1 MFRSFFDPE
10 SFAWKPFGVIADL
23 IVLSLLWLVCSLPV
37 FTLGA
42 ATTAL
47 YDATVHSLRFKE
59 REMISRFFR
68 TFKAEF
74 KLASL
79 SLLLLGSIW
88 IGCFLALRWF
98 IDNAAPSDAAFV
110 AAVAGLFL
118 LLLPTGPLCWV
129 FPLLS
134 RFDFGFKT
142 LCVTALKLSMGNLPA
157 TLLMAVSLAGS
168 VWLSVL
174 FTVPALV
181 LPALLMLFWSL
192 FTERVFRRY
201 M

>member
-1 MFRSFFDPE
+1 MWRSFFDPE
-10 SFAWKPFGVIADL
+10 SFAWKPFGVLADL
-23 IVLSLLWLVCSLPV
+23 LVLSLLWLTCSLPV

-47 YDATVHSLRFKE
+47 YDAAIHSLRFKE

-74 KLASL
+74 KLSTLA
-79 SLLLLGSIW
+79 LLLLGGIW
-88 IGCFLALRWF
+88 AGCFLALRWF
-98 IDNAAPSDAAFV
+98 IQNAGPSNAAFV

-118 LLLPTGPLCWV
+118 LLLPTGLLCWV

-134 RFDFGFKT
+134 RFHFGFAD
-142 LCVTALKLSMGNLPA
+142 LCLTTLKLSMGKLPF
-157 TLLMAVSLAGS
+157 TLLMALGLAGAA
-168 VWLSVL
+168 WLSIL
-174 FTVPALV
+174 YIVPVLV
-181 LPALLMLFWSL
+181 LPALLVLFWSL
-192 FTERVFRRY
+192 FTERAFQQY

>member
-1 MFRSFFDPE
+1 MANRFFDPE

-23 IVLSLLWLVCSLPV
+23 LLLSLLWLGCSLPV
-37 FTLGA
+37 FTVGA

-47 YDATVHSLRFKE
+47 YDAAVHSLRFKE
-59 REMISRFFR
+59 QEIVSRFFR

-74 KLASL
+74 KLSTLA
-79 SLLLLGSIW
+79 LLLMGSVW
-88 IGCFLALRWF
+88 LLCFLALRWF
-98 IDNAAPSDAAFV
+98 INSTGPSNAAFV

-118 LLLPTGPLCWV
+118 LLLPTGVLCWA

-134 RFDFGFKT
+134 RFGFDLKG
-142 LCVTALKLSMGNLPA
+142 LCLTSVKLSMARLPS
-157 TLLMAVSLAGS
+157 TLILALSLAGS
-168 VWLSVL
+168 VWLSARYL
-174 FTVPALV
+174 LPALV

-192 FTERVFRRY
+192 FTERVFQRY